1 MALAKALKTPKA
13 PKTPKKVPVQAQ
25 VAVPR
30 APAPAPAP
38 APIPTEAATL
48 QLDAVTRL
56 TLCRYEAEV
65 RAARHQM
72 AAEQA
77 QLAQYLAKIDKEGY
91 VAQKQATIYGLIQ
104 QVSAMQ
110 ARYDQAAQQVEQDL
124 HIHLKDYSFDDESGI
139 LHKVGS
145 SAAVT

>member
-1 MALAKALKTPKA
+1 MTLKTPKA
-13 PKTPKKVPVQAQ
+13 PKALSKPKQ
-25 VAVPR
+25 VAAPR
-30 APAPAPAP
+30 APAPRISAPAP
-38 APIPTEAATL
+38 ALSEATVL

-72 AAEQA
+72 VAEQA

-91 VAQKQATIYGLIQ
+91 VAQKQATISTLIQ
-104 QVSAMQ
+104 QISAMQ
-110 ARYDQAAQQVEQDL
+110 ARYDQTAQQVEHDL
-124 HIHLKDYSFDDESGI
+124 HISLKNYSFDDESGI
-139 LHKVGS
+139 LHEVVS